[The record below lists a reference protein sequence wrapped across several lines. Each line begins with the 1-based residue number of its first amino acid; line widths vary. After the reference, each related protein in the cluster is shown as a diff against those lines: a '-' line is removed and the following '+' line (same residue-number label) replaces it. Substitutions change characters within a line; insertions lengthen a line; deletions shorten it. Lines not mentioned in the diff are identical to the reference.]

1 MNLKLVVLS
10 MSVLGLVSCP
20 TFAASTNSKHNKHRH
35 HRMMKHAKDVQAVE
49 HRDYK
54 DMGALPV
61 VEAACTVSQASIIL
75 DSTTQS
81 MGRAMPNPCNPGWF
95 NRIQFSG
102 GLNVD
107 VGKWGSRD
115 QGYMGENVRRL
126 SLNDAYLNMAA
137 TVNDWVKAFASIS
150 YNTATTVANPFYN
163 AAGNIVPT
171 GEYSAAYSA
180 NINSQNTTT
189 ALQLEQGYV
198 TLANF
203 DQSPIFVQVG
213 KQFQDFSRYEI
224 HPITRSMTQVLSETL
239 ATSGKIGFIVPM
251 GLHGSVYVFDD
262 PVNKIGQSSTPTNY
276 GASLGFDQFSD
287 QLGWGVG
294 IAYLYNMIG
303 ANDTAYSVQNFTN
316 GTGYNSRVGGVA
328 LYGDVNSGPFTLAAR
343 YTTALSKF
351 SVLDLPKHGV
361 ADYVGRTVVPGATG
375 TTTLIA
381 GSTGAKPWAAGIQ
394 AGYSFDAWSRSQNI
408 YLGYQASHEA
418 AGLNLPKNRWLVG
431 YGVDAYKYTTVGA
444 EWAYDSAYNAAN
456 GGNNKNSNVFS
467 IRVGTKFG

>member
-1 MNLKLVVLS
+1 MNLKLVVAS

-20 TFAASTNSKHNKHRH
+20 VFAATSPKHKHH
-35 HRMMKHAKDVQAVE
+35 HRMMKAKDVQE
-49 HRDYK
+49 RHDYK

-61 VEAACTVSQASIIL
+61 VEAACTLSQASVIL

-81 MGRAMPNPCNPGWF
+81 IGRSMPNPCNPGWF

-126 SLNDAYLNMAA
+126 SLNDAYLNMSA

-163 AAGNIVPT
+163 GAGDIVPT

-180 NINSQNTTT
+180 NINSQNTST

-198 TLANF
+198 TIANF
-203 DQSPIFVQVG
+203 DQSPIYAQVG

-239 ATSGKIGFIVPM
+239 ATSAKLGFIVPM
-251 GLHGSVYVFDD
+251 GLHGSVFVFDD
-262 PVNKIGQSSTPTNY
+262 PVNRIGQSSTPTNY
-276 GASLGFDQFSD
+276 GASLGYDQFGCD
-287 QLGWGVG
+287 LGWGVG
-294 IAYLYNMIG
+294 VAYLYNLIG
-303 ANDTAYSVQNFTN
+303 VNDTAYSVQNFTN
-316 GTGYNSRVGGVA
+316 GLGYHSRVSGLA
-328 LYGDVNSGPFTLAAR
+328 LYGDVSSGPFSLSAR
-343 YTTALSKF
+343 YTTALEKF
-351 SVLDLPKHGV
+351 SVLDLPKHSV
-361 ADYVGRTVVPGATG
+361 ADYVGRTVVPTATG
-375 TTTLIA
+375 TGVLIA

-394 AGYSFDAWSRSQNI
+394 AGYSFDAWSRTQNI
-408 YLGYQASHEA
+408 YVGYQASHEA
-418 AGLNLPKNRWLVG
+418 AGLNLPKSRWLVG
-431 YGVDAYKYTTVGA
+431 YGVDAWKYTTVGA
-444 EWAYDSAYNAAN
+444 EWDRDNAYSVAN
-456 GGNNKNSNVFS
+456 GGNNKNTNLFS
-467 IRVGTKFG
+467 IRVATKFG